1 MPDFNRYGSIIDFQN
16 RTNAPMG
23 AISYKEPLTKGGH
36 LCKRPFANT
45 LLNCKNTTW
54 GTAVLVCGHSIECL
68 APRNRSLLN

>member
-36 LCKRPFANT
+36 LCKRLFVSVT
-45 LLNCKNTTW
+45 FCRFGLTVTI
-54 GTAVLVCGHSIECL
+54 CGYRPKLICYT
-68 APRNRSLLN
+68 RCIGDYRV